1 VGDARSRAQDCGL
14 AAGAARSG
22 RRHEAGTGAG
32 GLRPSRGAGGLG
44 REAAAGAR
52 APPPRRRG
60 VEPERGAGATPLPP
74 PWPPGP
80 PAPSPQVDYLLSGI
94 FSRACKAL
102 GGASERVDEIAA
114 EAGQLRGLLADKL
127 LLVLVN
133 LEGEAAHWGW
143 RLGD

>member
-1 VGDARSRAQDCGL
+1 
-14 AAGAARSG
+14 
-22 RRHEAGTGAG
+22 
-32 GLRPSRGAGGLG
+32 
-44 REAAAGAR
+44 
-52 APPPRRRG
+52 